1 LMLLVSSAGATAV
14 AVFLTGLGF
23 SGIYPLSVAI
33 VGRYSKSGVAVGAVT
48 TGGGVGSFTFPFL
61 MAVLAETVGLRGGF
75 WFYLGLAIV
84 LVALSGA
91 LIRMTSRADTS
102 GKNAARSL

>member
-1 LMLLVSSAGATAV
+1 
-14 AVFLTGLGF
+14 
-23 SGIYPLSVAI
+23 
-33 VGRYSKSGVAVGAVT
+33 
-48 TGGGVGSFTFPFL
+48 